1 VPVRWLAGLLLLL
14 STACEAASAMPSA
27 QPTPAVWWHSGDP
40 PPAVAKAPP
49 AGVTAPIEDP
59 INAWS
64 TPRRDVAADA
74 PIEERLLAILRR
86 NLRRRGLSPELLAG
100 PTAVVP
106 TRDHP
111 DAELAIEGA
120 EATELAASWPQGA
133 ALILTGAGRW
143 WVWEYGSTAPADA
156 LARQLQ
162 AQAGTRGL

>member
-1 VPVRWLAGLLLLL
+1 VRRTGLALAILLVG
-14 STACEAASAMPSA
+14 CDAAAAPA
-27 QPTPAVWWHSGDP
+27 QPTPAIWWHSGDP
-40 PPAVAKAPP
+40 PPAVAQAPP
-49 AGVTAPIEDP
+49 AGFTALVEDLAVTGAPRGDGAATAPLED
-59 INAWS
+59 
-64 TPRRDVAADA
+64 
-74 PIEERLLAILRR
+74 RLLAILRR
-86 NLRRRGLSPELLAG
+86 NLRRRGLAPELVAG

-120 EATELAASWPQGA
+120 EAVELAASWPQGA

>member
-14 STACEAASAMPSA
+14 LTACEGAPTPSA
-27 QPTPAVWWHSGDP
+27 QPTPAVWWHSGDA
-40 PPAVAKAPP
+40 PPAVAKAPL
-49 AGVTAPIEDP
+49 EDP
-59 INAWS
+59 TGGWS
-64 TPRRDVAADA
+64 TPRRDVAVEAA
-74 PIEERLLAILRR
+74 IEERLLAILRR

-100 PTAVVP
+100 PTAVIP

-133 ALILTGAGRW
+133 GLILTSAGRW

>member
-14 STACEAASAMPSA
+14 STACEAAPAA

-40 PPAVAKAPP
+40 PPAVAKAPS
-49 AGVTAPIEDP
+49 ASFTAPIEDP
-59 INAWS
+59 SDLWS
-64 TPRRDVAADA
+64 TPRRDVAVGA
-74 PIEERLLAILRR
+74 PIEERLLTILRR
-86 NLRRRGLSPELLAG
+86 NLRRRGLAPELLAG

-133 ALILTGAGRW
+133 ALILTSAGRW

>member
-14 STACEAASAMPSA
+14 TACEAAAATPA
-27 QPTPAVWWHSGDP
+27 QSTPAVWWHSGDP

-49 AGVTAPIEDP
+49 AAITAPIDEPTDV
-59 INAWS
+59 WS
-64 TPRRDVAADA
+64 TPRRDVAPGA

-86 NLRRRGLSPELLAG
+86 NLRRRGLAPELLAG